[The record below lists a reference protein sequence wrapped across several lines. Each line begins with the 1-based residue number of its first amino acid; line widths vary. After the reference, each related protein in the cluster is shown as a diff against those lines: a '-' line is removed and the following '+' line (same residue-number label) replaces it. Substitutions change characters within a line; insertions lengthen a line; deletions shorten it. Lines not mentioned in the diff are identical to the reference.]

1 MNEWMNEQAN
11 LNSSQQFRLSTTCPK
26 ATFLDFLSW
35 LPYMN
40 LTLQPD
46 AVFFWLRCFLLLES
60 AQLHGVLF
68 TEVTMWKQLCDPVA
82 PLKTPGL
89 RPPLPQSSP
98 WALHPEVTLPPLRD
112 DSPRAHRIM
121 SLLHMFA
128 YILSTLLYTK
138 IEAKPCLKL
147 FICHQGL
154 TQLPGHM
161 PSKCNGHPIFQHNSD
176 TIVYIL

>member
-1 MNEWMNEQAN
+1 MNEWMNEQASKPQ
-11 LNSSQQFRLSTTCPK
+11 LLPAIQAPTIWPK

-46 AVFFWLRCFLLLES
+46 AMFFWLRCFLLLES

-68 TEVTMWKQLCDPVA
+68 TEMTMWKQLCDPVA
-82 PLKTPGL
+82 PLKTAGQ

-98 WALHPEVTLPPLRD
+98 WALHPEVILPPLRD
-112 DSPRAHRIM
+112 DSPRTHRIM

-138 IEAKPCLKL
+138 IEAKTMFKNL
-147 FICHQGL
+147 
-154 TQLPGHM
+154 HM
-161 PSKCNGHPIFQHNSD
+161 PPRPHTTPW
-176 TIVYIL
+176 TYAE